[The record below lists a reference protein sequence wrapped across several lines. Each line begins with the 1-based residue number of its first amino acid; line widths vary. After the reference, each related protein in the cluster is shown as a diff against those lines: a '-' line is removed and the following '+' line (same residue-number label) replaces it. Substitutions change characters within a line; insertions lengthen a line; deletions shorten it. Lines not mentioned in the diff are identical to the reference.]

1 MINTSSSCIANHL
14 ARWSLLT
21 LAAGVLLIAA
31 ARFASATPATLRID
45 ISKFAFAP
53 MEVTVVPGTTI
64 IWTNKDET
72 PHTVTGQDRTFTSKA
87 MDTGDTYKYTFSQEG
102 DFTYYCTVHPFMSG
116 VVHVRIQ

>member
-1 MINTSSSCIANHL
+1 
-14 ARWSLLT
+14 
-21 LAAGVLLIAA
+21 
-31 ARFASATPATLRID
+31 
-45 ISKFAFAP
+45 
-53 MEVTVVPGTTI
+53 VPGTTI